1 MVIHTKT
8 THTLPRDFVKVVVD
22 VERKILAAGCELHID
37 CADELMNDGSSR
49 TDLWGA
55 NVYLDK
61 NAIDFISLIN
71 IRPAEGNHSMEILLS
86 AVKNKV
92 EAVIRNLLF

>member
-37 CADELMNDGSSR
+37 CADELVNDGSSR

-71 IRPAEGNHSMEILLS
+71 IRPAEGNHSMGILLS